1 MDATSLQADQ
11 DAGGD
16 NKRASLIKQL
26 RIDRDVPATSG
37 RGRAIR
43 WVLGVAFV
51 VVAAAAATS
60 TAVSVMSGPSLVTV
74 RAAVATPVSAS
85 TTGAGDTVLDA
96 SGYVVARRQATVSS
110 KITGR
115 VTAVLIEEG
124 REVKE
129 NEVIARLDDSNYAA
143 AVLLAKHELAE
154 AKANLEAARLD
165 YENERS
171 LFQRQEAQLR
181 LKVTSQ
187 QAFDTAKASFDRVRS
202 KVDLAQHAVEV
213 AEARLLIAQRNLE
226 DTVVRAPF
234 DGVVT
239 VKAAQEGEIVSP
251 MSAGGGFTRTGIG
264 TIVDMDSLEVEVD
277 VSENFITRV
286 QPAQPATIRL
296 SAYPDWSIP
305 GSVIATIPTAD
316 RAKATVTVRVRL
328 EERDARVLPEMG
340 AQVAFLT
347 AAAESLAEVEP
358 PPGTV
363 TVPQEAIY
371 GQEDDSM
378 VFVINDD
385 KVESVHVRLGDLM
398 PDGRRVV
405 SGVTAGTRVA
415 IGDSTALH
423 DGTRI
428 RIAN

>member
-1 MDATSLQADQ
+1 MDATSLQSDQ
-11 DAGGD
+11 DASSD
-16 NKRASLIKQL
+16 DKRASLINQL
-26 RIDRDVPATSG
+26 RIERDVPAASG
-37 RGRAIR
+37 RGRTVR
-43 WVLGVAFV
+43 WILGAAF
-51 VVAAAAATS
+51 VVAAAAAAAM
-60 TAVSVMSGPSLVTV
+60 AVAVMSGPSLVTV
-74 RAAVATPVSAS
+74 RAVVATAASAPAM
-85 TTGAGDTVLDA
+85 GAGGSVLDA
-96 SGYVVARRQATVSS
+96 SGYVIARRQATVSS

-124 REVKE
+124 REVRQ

-143 AVLLAKHELAE
+143 ATLLATRELAE
-154 AKANLEAARLD
+154 AKASLEAARLD

-181 LKVTSQ
+181 LQVTSR
-187 QAFDTAKASFDRVRS
+187 QAFETAKASFDRVRS
-202 KVDLAQHAVEV
+202 KVDLAQHAVGV
-213 AEARLLIAQRNLE
+213 AESRLLIAQRNLE
-226 DTVVRAPF
+226 DTIVRAPF

-239 VKAAQEGEIVSP
+239 VTAAQEGEIVSP

-286 QPAQPATIRL
+286 QPGQAAAIRL

-328 EERDARVLPEMG
+328 EQRDARVLPEMG
-340 AQVAFLT
+340 ARVAFLT
-347 AAAESLAEVEP
+347 AETETKAEAEF
-358 PPGTV
+358 PPGAV

-371 GQEDDSM
+371 GQEDDST
-378 VFVINDD
+378 VLVIDD
-385 KVESVHVRLGDLM
+385 DRVERVHVRLGQQM
-398 PDGRRVV
+398 PDGQRVV
-405 SGVTAGTRVA
+405 SGIAAGTRLA
-415 IGDSTALH
+415 IGDSAVLA

-428 RIAN
+428 RISN